1 MVSPSPD
8 AGRPSPGGTVGAV
21 IDGNIKTVF
30 RVVEVAD
37 ATVRGAVER
46 GVETAYMVIE
56 EYMLRGQ
63 QSAGQH
69 HARKGGEMNG
79 DRSYGNGGGAGWS
92 GGGWGAGNPM
102 LAPWMQMM
110 RVWSDAVSQFVPGG
124 AMGAEWMNQ
133 FVPGMCPPAPGAGRA
148 KVSVHIASAQ
158 PAEVTVDLQPGAEFM
173 DLTLEPLVH
182 ADREAAPSLN
192 AADIVTRQG
201 HIRVRITVPSDQ
213 PHGRYSGA
221 IHDSAGVPRGEL
233 IVEIEAARAKTRRAR
248 KPKA

>member
-37 ATVRGAVER
+37 ATARGAVER

-158 PAEVTVDLQPGAEFM
+158 PVEVTVDLHPGAEFM
-173 DLTLEPLVH
+173 DLKLEPLVH
-182 ADREAAPSLN
+182 ADREATPSLN
-192 AADIVTRQG
+192 ATDIVTSQG

-213 PHGRYSGA
+213 PHGRYCGA
-221 IHDSAGVPRGEL
+221 IHDSAGVHRGEL
-233 IVEIEAARAKTRRAR
+233 IVEIEAARAKPPRAR